1 MTKSEQVNVYNEKH
15 EDTSTALR
23 MNFKSVTIMYYEV
36 YIERVFT
43 INLVL
48 NIFILILTA
57 KTLKLSVTRLR
68 ILAGGII
75 GALGYCLALLL
86 PATYPVKVLAGL
98 IPVSILMAK
107 LTYRSQGIK
116 HVLRQTGFL
125 FIYAVLIGGIMIFLQ
140 RRIPI
145 IGSYADKVWLILIL
159 GYGVFAV
166 IDLWVKNHHR
176 QQENVFL
183 NVSILCGQEMVHVTA
198 LMDTGNGLTEP
209 VSGKP
214 VAILEEAVWE
224 RLKLLMKPEKLKAI
238 PYHNIGNAHGL
249 MTGYELSEIVIEQ
262 LGQRK
267 KYENVIV
274 AIGPGKMS
282 GVNKYQMLLNPL
294 LLKQ

>member
-1 MTKSEQVNVYNEKH
+1 
-15 EDTSTALR
+15 
-23 MNFKSVTIMYYEV
+23 MYYEV

-57 KTLKLSVTRLR
+57 KTLKLSATRLR
-68 ILAGGII
+68 ILAGGTF

-86 PATYPVKVLAGL
+86 PVTYTVKVLAGL

-116 HVLRQTGFL
+116 NVLRQTGFL
-125 FIYAVLIGGIMIFLQ
+125 FMYAVLTGGIMIFLQ
-140 RRIPI
+140 RRIPV

-159 GYGVFAV
+159 GYGVFAA
-166 IDLWVKNHHR
+166 IDFFVKTHHR
-176 QQENVFL
+176 QQENGFL
-183 NVSILCGQEMVHVTA
+183 KVSILCGEEMVHVTA

-224 RLKLLMKPEKLKAI
+224 RLKPLMKPEKIKAI

-249 MTGYELSEIVIEQ
+249 MTGYELSEIDIEQ

-267 KYENVIV
+267 KYEKVIV
-274 AIGPGKMS
+274 AIGPGKIS
-282 GVNKYQMLLNPL
+282 GRDEYQMILNPL
-294 LLKQ
+294 LLK